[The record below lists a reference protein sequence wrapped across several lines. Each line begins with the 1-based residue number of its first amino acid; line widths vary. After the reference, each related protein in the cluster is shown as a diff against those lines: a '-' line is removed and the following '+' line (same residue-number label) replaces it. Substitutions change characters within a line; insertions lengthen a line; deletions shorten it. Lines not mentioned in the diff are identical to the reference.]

1 MCYDYV
7 VSCTCR
13 AIVTINTKGCAN
25 RNGWKFPGQTCPKLR
40 RIQPAASTGQ
50 VCPRCSREER
60 ALDEY
65 IKRPSDQDRVT
76 GQHQTPDPA
85 GRAIPLVLED
95 AFQYHRCQG
104 RGTTAGRSGG
114 SGSLGPDNSPLIIA
128 LRVSVDEGGRE
139 QPDNTPASTV

>member
-13 AIVTINTKGCAN
+13 AIVTTNTKRCAN
-25 RNGWKFPGQTCPKLR
+25 SNGWKSLGQTCPKLR
-40 RIQPAASTGQ
+40 SIQPPASANKA
-50 VCPRCSREER
+50 CPRCSGEER

-65 IKRPSDQDRVT
+65 IKQPSDRARVT
-76 GQHQTPDPA
+76 GQHQTPDLA

-95 AFQYHRCQG
+95 AFQHHRGQRRETAAGG
-104 RGTTAGRSGG
+104 RGARGGTGG

-128 LRVSVDEGGRE
+128 LRVSVEEGSRG
-139 QPDNTPASTV
+139 